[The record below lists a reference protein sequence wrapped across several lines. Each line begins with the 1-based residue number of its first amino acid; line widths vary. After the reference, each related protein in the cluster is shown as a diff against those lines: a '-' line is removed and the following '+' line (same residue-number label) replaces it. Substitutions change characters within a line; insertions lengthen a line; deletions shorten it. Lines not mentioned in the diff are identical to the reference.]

1 MDAYFYYIQQNNVM
15 KLDEYESYDIVYVFI
30 INGQK

>member
-15 KLDEYESYDIVYVFI
+15 KLDKYESYDIVFT